1 MKILFITSAAM
12 GVINLSNIAVHGR
25 VAFVASSLSRAKMFT
40 PIRTLVHGGSEA
52 DSRRQNLRPTK
63 PTAISMGYQLPPSGP
78 KGPSEQI
85 QAILPTIGTALL
97 VALFFASPLGGLFFA
112 LFNSIFVLALL
123 TPLILYGGFQ
133 IWSALYTI
141 EAPCPS
147 CGVIP
152 IRVLKNGGEPS
163 ICINCGSL
171 SRANANGDGL
181 ELCNNP
187 NDMIGGIGGG
197 SLFDSLCGMGGNGM
211 SDYDD
216 VADSGSKRESSEE
229 KAKKA
234 KRQATVIDVDVERE

>member
-1 MKILFITSAAM
+1 MKRLLITSSAM
-12 GVINLSNIAVHGR
+12 GVVKLSTVAVHGS
-25 VAFVASSLSRAKMFT
+25 VAFVAPSVSRAKIFT
-40 PIRTLVHGGSEA
+40 PIRTPPQGRSQA
-52 DSRRQNLRPTK
+52 DSPRQNLRPPK

-78 KGPSEQI
+78 KGPLEQI

-187 NDMIGGIGGG
+187 NDMIGGLGGG
-197 SLFDSLCGMGGNGM
+197 SLFDSLFGMGGNGM
-211 SDYDD
+211 SDYDVFD
-216 VADSGSKRESSEE
+216 DIGSKRESSEE
-229 KAKKA
+229 QAKKA